1 MKLTNS
7 YYGEKSGVEP
17 AYAFRRVAIGRS
29 TLMITCLPDQ
39 DIAGPQA
46 IARQ

>member
-7 YYGEKSGVEP
+7 YYGEKSGDEP
-17 AYAFRRVAIGRS
+17 AYAFRRAAIGRS
-29 TLMITCLPDQ
+29 TLMITCLPDR